1 MFKRVPD
8 RGSRHP
14 IPAGQTLS
22 PVYLA
27 RHPVS
32 VAVAPGAGGSVLV
45 EFTLSPRALIET
57 GEALW
62 HAWPAG
68 AVTEASV
75 DVLSAPAV
83 AVRAQATGADG
94 FIEIVE

>member
-14 IPAGQTLS
+14 IPAGQTMP
-22 PVYLA
+22 PVYLS

-32 VAVAPGAGGSVLV
+32 VAAAPGAGGSVLV
-45 EFTLSPRALIET
+45 EYTLSPRALIEA

-62 HAWPAG
+62 LAWPAG
-68 AVTEASV
+68 AVTAAST
-75 DVLSAPAV
+75 DVLFAPAV
-83 AVRAQATGADG
+83 AVRAKATGADG